1 MWWDEPV
8 SGNPLRSYRP
18 GTWFGLVG
26 TRALVALPPSEKAR
40 VPALWELVDEGA
52 GFDVTLDALISAGLR
67 DLPGFVLVSTD
78 DDQTDVV
85 IRGPA
90 VATFTVRG
98 EEVVVEGS
106 SATTWVERV
115 LQNVERIRIELE
127 PPGDDVESAPSFF
140 VDAGLFRVS
149 HIEESRQDLDPG
161 RPVRA
166 LHVVET
172 PESGD
177 VYALAPVS
185 AMPPPAVPAVPAVA
199 GDADAEDAAD
209 EHAGEDE
216 SPIWAPVEESAE
228 LPVRSPEPPDWTPAP
243 PDDHD
248 GLTLTGPPLPPPPPP
263 PGIPGQQPAPDVTK
277 VVARLVISSGQTVDI
292 DRATVIGRA
301 PESKSYAEDEPPQ
314 LVTVPSAHYEIS
326 STHIEVRPG
335 TGADHGTAVV
345 TDLGSTNGTVVV
357 QPGLGPQDLA
367 PGEPVQLL
375 PGALIDIGDG
385 ITIQVTRPEQ

>member
-8 SGNPLRSYRP
+8 SAPLRSYRP

-26 TRALVALPPSEKAR
+26 ERALVALPPSEKAR

-78 DDQTDVV
+78 DGQTDVV
-85 IRGPA
+85 IRGAA
-90 VATFTVRG
+90 VARFTVDG
-98 EEVVVEGS
+98 KEVVVEGS
-106 SATTWVERV
+106 SATTWAERSLHGVERT
-115 LQNVERIRIELE
+115 RIELE
-127 PPGDDVESAPSFF
+127 PTTDEDSEPPYV
-140 VDAGLFRVS
+140 VDGGLFRVS
-149 HIEESRQDLDPG
+149 QIEETRQDGEAG
-161 RPVRA
+161 RRVRV
-166 LHVVET
+166 LHVVES
-172 PESGD
+172 PETDPD
-177 VYALAPVS
+177 VDGVIPLV
-185 AMPPPAVPAVPAVA
+185 AVPEVPVEPELP
-199 GDADAEDAAD
+199 DVPEIHQ
-209 EHAGEDE
+209 EPGEPGE
-216 SPIWAPVEESAE
+216 PEEEAPIWVPTAE
-228 LPVRSPEPPDWTPAP
+228 PAEVPVRSPEPPSWTPAP

-248 GLTLTGPPLPPPPPP
+248 GLTLTGPPPPPPPL
-263 PGIPGQQPAPDVTK
+263 PGIPGQEPAPDVTK
-277 VVARLVISSGQTVDI
+277 VVARLLISSGQTVDV
-292 DRATVIGRA
+292 DRVTVIGRA
-301 PESKSYAEDEPPQ
+301 PDSKQHAEDDPPR

-335 TGADHGTAVV
+335 TGADHGTAVI

>member
-52 GFDVTLDALISAGLR
+52 GFDITLDALISGGLR

-78 DDQTDVV
+78 EGRTDVV
-85 IRGPA
+85 IRGAA
-90 VATFTVRG
+90 VATFTVGG
-98 EEVVVEGS
+98 EDVVVEGS
-106 SATTWVERV
+106 NATTWVERS
-115 LQNVERIRIELE
+115 LHDVERMRIELE
-127 PPGDDVESAPSFF
+127 SGDVDDESAPSYF

-149 HIEESRQDLDPG
+149 RIEETRQESSEAG
-161 RPVRA
+161 RRVRQ
-166 LHVVET
+166 LHVVESPDT
-172 PESGD
+172 DG
-177 VYALAPVS
+177 VHALAPL
-185 AMPPPAVPAVPAVA
+185 AEVPAPGGPDVEEV
-199 GDADAEDAAD
+199 EAD
-209 EHAGEDE
+209 EGAAE
-216 SPIWAPVEESAE
+216 SPIWAPVEDSAE
-228 LPVRSPEPPDWTPAP
+228 VPVRSPEPPDWIPTP
-243 PDDHD
+243 PDDPD
-248 GLTLTGPPLPPPPPP
+248 GPTLMGPPLPPPPPP
-263 PGIPGQQPAPDVTK
+263 PGIPGQEPAPDVTK
-277 VVARLVISSGQTVDI
+277 VVARLVISSGQTVDV

-301 PESKSYAEDEPPQ
+301 PESKQYDEDPPR
-314 LVTVPSAHYEIS
+314 LVTVPSAHFEIS

-335 TGADHGTAVV
+335 TGADHGTAVI

-385 ITIQVTRPEQ
+385 ITIQVTRPDR